1 MGAVQYFGNGTDAV
15 ARAARRLARS
25 RRAPRGVRRKPYPR
39 VRIFPRGTPRRG
51 EILAFVPRADLPPS
65 SPLHPAAAKVYVASE
80 AVIGLSLGLVGG
92 AVWKVRATR
101 PRDSR
106 AGPGRPGPRVERTGG
121 YFFIFSARARARA
134 RGTRPPSPPSPPR
147 PRVAHPAPRPRS
159 SRRTG
164 TGRRARTSRSSTPR
178 TAANQSRPRLERRSP
193 PFVEWRRRADVR
205 AHHRRADACRLRE
218 RRGRAT
224 GFGTRSVFFNITLRS
239 PSSVRPPPP
248 PPTAYRSFVYDLATR
263 SPRVGPSLSVAIAR
277 LRPHSEKSFTT
288 SCLRG
293 LEGHRTRPLLPD
305 VRERARVAE
314 GVPAARHHR
323 GLSHRRRAAQ
333 RARARLDALDARPSA
348 AAAAAAGARADSR
361 SPRAVPPRFR
371 TTTP

>member
-51 EILAFVPRADLPPS
+51 EILAFVPALTSPPS

-121 YFFIFSARARARA
+121 YFFYFFRPRPRPRAARETRPRP
-134 RGTRPPSPPSPPR
+134 RRPPSR

-178 TAANQSRPRLERRSP
+178 TAASNQSRPRLQRRSP
-193 PFVEWRRRADVR
+193 PFVEWRRRAD
-205 AHHRRADACRLRE
+205 DARIIVAR
-218 RRGRAT
+218 T
-224 GFGTRSVFFNITLRS
+224 
-239 PSSVRPPPP
+239 
-248 PPTAYRSFVYDLATR
+248 
-263 SPRVGPSLSVAIAR
+263 RVG
-277 LRPHSEKSFTT
+277 
-288 SCLRG
+288 
-293 LEGHRTRPLLPD
+293 
-305 VRERARVAE
+305 
-314 GVPAARHHR
+314 
-323 GLSHRRRAAQ
+323 
-333 RARARLDALDARPSA
+333 
-348 AAAAAAGARADSR
+348 
-361 SPRAVPPRFR
+361 
-371 TTTP
+371 